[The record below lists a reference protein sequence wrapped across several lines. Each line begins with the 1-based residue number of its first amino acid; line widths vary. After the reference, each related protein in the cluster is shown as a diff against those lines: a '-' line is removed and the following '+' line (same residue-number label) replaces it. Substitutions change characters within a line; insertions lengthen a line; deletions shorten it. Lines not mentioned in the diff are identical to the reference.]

1 VIPIVPDEP
10 AAPPDARDSLERRL
24 LVHLLTF
31 RSHQVRFEADPAV
44 TEFGIL
50 RAFAAEGAP
59 TVRVALRALE
69 NARLVYTRVQ
79 YVVGFSEPKVV
90 YSLTDTGIRRAHE
103 LLAPPVPE
111 ESPES
116 TPSSTPSKSRF
127 LPMGGD
133 AGA

>member
-10 AAPPDARDSLERRL
+10 AAAPDARDSLERRL

-50 RAFAAEGAP
+50 RAFAAEGAR

-69 NARLVYTRVQ
+69 NARLIYTRVQ

-103 LLAPPVPE
+103 LVPALAPE
-111 ESPES
+111 EPA
-116 TPSSTPSKSRF
+116 SSAPPASRF